1 MSSSQKEKDQS
12 SSNNSQVQTPFDK
25 IDLSIFKDHIEQNF
39 LEKLSQ
45 PHMPDIEKLIVL
57 AKPCLH
63 QLNYI
68 TKFDKIKQRKVE
80 KIEILGEAIS
90 ETYEKTPL
98 IIYIIPPEI
107 KYLKTIENHLSKIK
121 KKSEKQYYVFFIPQI
136 TNECQ
141 SYIKTTS
148 LNFYLKP
155 DNLNI
160 DMYFLDKD
168 LLSLQEDS
176 ALYDLYIKEDL
187 NLLSILSKCVIKFEA
202 IFGKIKSRYYK
213 GSLAK
218 KLNNLIINEENAFS
232 LEDENDTNNPEI
244 NCIILDRNIDTITPF
259 CSNFVYEGL
268 LDEYFGIDLNSIKIS
283 SKILEKEKDEILKI
297 DLTENDKFYTNIKD
311 YNFSKIRVFLP
322 NRLSEHSKIL
332 SEGKKKVEDLKKIQ
346 ENLEKV
352 KIIKEE
358 RSSLTTHINL
368 ADHIAKKQKSPLAR
382 NYLIMEQSI
391 LAGDISN
398 EVYEFIDNELTKK
411 NEEYNLLKIICLISG
426 VKNGLKSKIYD
437 QLKRDFLQIY
447 GFQELFLL
455 NNLEKL
461 NILKSPEG
469 SNYYSDIE
477 KKLKLIFEDVDLNEP
492 NDISYSY
499 SGYAPITIRLIE
511 KAITKGWKNIE
522 DVLYKIP
529 GEYDFPK
536 EEKKNEMGTNLK
548 IYLAV
553 FIGGVTYGE
562 LSAIRYLNNKMKNR
576 KIIVLTT
583 HMINYKKIFNS
594 LRKGSFQ
601 YLPDENPNINGDSI
615 DNRNIFKSV
624 LSFEEVH
631 EQINK

>member
-1 MSSSQKEKDQS
+1 MSTQKE
-12 SSNNSQVQTPFDK
+12 QTPPDKSEVKSPFDK
-25 IDLSIFKDHIEQNF
+25 IDLSIFKDHLEHTF
-39 LEKLSQ
+39 LEKLSALQ
-45 PHMPDIEKLIVL
+45 DIDKLIVL

-63 QLNYI
+63 QINYI
-68 TKFDKIKQRKVE
+68 TKFDKVKQRKIE
-80 KIEILGEAIS
+80 KIEILGEGIS

-107 KYLKTIENHLSKIK
+107 KYLKTIENHLSKSK
-121 KKSEKQYYVFFIPQI
+121 NKTQKQYHVFFIPQI

-141 SYIKTTS
+141 SYIKKTT

-155 DNLNI
+155 DNINI

-168 LLSLQEDS
+168 ILSLQADS
-176 ALYDLYIKEDL
+176 ALYDIYIKEDL
-187 NLLSILSKCVIKFEA
+187 NLLSILSKCFIKFES
-202 IFGKIKSRYYK
+202 IFGKIKSRFYK

-218 KLNNLIINEENAFS
+218 KLNQLIINEENAFS
-232 LEDENDTNNPEI
+232 LEENIEMNNPEI
-244 NCIILDRNIDTITPF
+244 NCIILDRSIDNITPF

-283 SKILEKEKDEILKI
+283 SKILEKEKDETIKI

-352 KIIKEE
+352 RLIKEE

-368 ADHIAKKQKSPLAR
+368 ADYIAQKQKSPLAR

-398 EVYEFIDNELTKK
+398 EIYEFIDNELTKK
-411 NEEYNLLKIICLISG
+411 NEEYDLLKIICLISS
-426 VKNGLKSKIYD
+426 VKNGIKSKLYD
-437 QLKRDFLQIY
+437 QLKRDFMQIY
-447 GFQELFLL
+447 GFQELFLW
-455 NNLEKL
+455 NNLEKI
-461 NILKSPEG
+461 NVLKPEG
-469 SNYYSDIE
+469 SNYYNDIE
-477 KKLKLIFEDVDLNEP
+477 KKLKLIYEDVDLNEP

-499 SGYAPITIRLIE
+499 SGYAPISVRLIE
-511 KAITKGWKNIE
+511 RAILKGWKNIE
-522 DVLYKIP
+522 DVLNKLP
-529 GEYDFPK
+529 GEYDYPK
-536 EEKKNEMGTNLK
+536 EEKKSDMNAPK
-548 IYLAV
+548 VYLV
-553 FIGGVTYGE
+553 VYIGGITYGE
-562 LSAIRYLNNKMKNR
+562 LSAIRYLNNLMKNR

-594 LRKGSFQ
+594 LRKGKFQ
-601 YLPDENPNINGDSI
+601 YLPDEALNINGNSI
-615 DNRNIFKSV
+615 DNRSSFKNV
-624 LSFEEVH
+624 FSFEEAY